1 MQSDEFDAVLHGH
14 GIVDL
19 VVLVTVPVLAVD
31 FGDSLLSPGRFGELP
46 RSFFLYYGAIPDQ
59 LSFFRLES
67 D

>member
-46 RSFFLYYGAIPDQ
+46 RSFFLY
-59 LSFFRLES
+59 
-67 D
+67 